1 MWAQTT
7 RSDAMAES
15 DDRTGK
21 NWVLGVTAL
30 ASFMMALD
38 AQVITTAF
46 TTIRSDFSASVETL
60 QWTVNAYNLTFA
72 VLLLTGAA
80 LGDRFGRR
88 RMFAAGIALFVLASV
103 ACALSGSAGWL
114 IAARSIQG
122 AGAALVMPLAMAIL
136 SGAFAREERARAL
149 GIFSGVTGFA
159 LIIGPAIGGFITES
173 LGWRWIFWL
182 NLPIGMIA
190 IVLVFAR
197 LRESFGPAAG
207 LDIAGLVITAVAAL
221 ALVWGLLRGNVLGWS
236 SPEVMSALILG
247 MLFAAAF
254 VAWELRAPAPMV
266 PMRLFRSRAFA
277 AGLTASFLF
286 YAAMYGV
293 LFLLPQFLQTSL
305 GYGPFGAGLRLLPW
319 TATLFVTAPIAGAVV
334 NKAGERPLVVIG
346 LLMQTIG
353 LGWIAVIVSPELAY
367 SNLVAP
373 LVLAGIGVSMAMPAA
388 QNALLSSVAVTEMGK
403 ASGVFNMGR
412 FLGGMFGIA
421 TLVAVFSESGTV
433 DSAASFSAG
442 FAASMKVAAALSLL
456 GTIAGLW
463 LPSRRRTTLA
473 QAPQRS

>member
-1 MWAQTT
+1 MP
-7 RSDAMAES
+7 ES
-15 DDRTGK
+15 KDRTEK
-21 NWVLGVTAL
+21 NGVLGVTAL

-38 AQVITTAF
+38 AQVVTTAF
-46 TTIRSDFSASVETL
+46 ATIRSDFNASVETL

-88 RMFAAGIALFVLASV
+88 RMFAAGIASFTLASA

-114 IAARSIQG
+114 IAARSAQG

-173 LGWRWIFWL
+173 LGWRWIFWI

-190 IVLVFAR
+190 IALVFAR

-207 LDIAGLVITAVAAL
+207 LDITGLVITAVSAL
-221 ALVWGLLRGNVLGWS
+221 ALVWGLLRGNALGWA
-236 SPEVMSALILG
+236 SPEVIGALALG
-247 MLFAAAF
+247 VVFAAAF

-266 PMRLFRSRAFA
+266 PMRLFRSRAFT
-277 AGLTASFLF
+277 AGLIASFLF

-293 LFLLPQFLQTSL
+293 LFLLPQFLQASL
-305 GYGPFGAGLRLLPW
+305 GYGPLSAGLRLLPW

-334 NKAGERPLVVIG
+334 NKAGERPLIVIG
-346 LLMQTIG
+346 LLMQTLG

-367 SNLVAP
+367 SNLIAP
-373 LVLAGIGVSMAMPAA
+373 LVLAGVGVSMAMPAA
-388 QNALLSSVAVTEMGK
+388 QNAILSSVAATEIGK

-421 TLVAVFSESGTV
+421 ALVAVFSTSGTV
-433 DSAASFSAG
+433 DSAANFSTG
-442 FAASMKVAAALSLL
+442 FGAAMKVAAALSLL
-456 GTIAGLW
+456 GAVAGLW
-463 LPSRRRTTLA
+463 LPSRRSAAPAT
-473 QAPQRS
+473 APQRS